1 MEIKNIKRPWIQQAK
16 QGTRYNRDTFYQTK
30 EWKST
35 RTSFLMSEPWQQLP
49 PIHGIKYQNIYC
61 FECWKK
67 GKIVDTFIVD
77 HIQRKRAGGD
87 WTDFSNLQGLCN
99 PHHNA
104 KSAREKNEAN
114 APRETL

>member
-1 MEIKNIKRPWIQQAK
+1 MEIKSIKRPWLKQSK
-16 QGTRYNRDTFYQTK
+16 QGNRYNKDGFYQTK

-35 RTSFLMSEPWQQLP
+35 RSCFLASHPHIQLP
-49 PIHGIKYQNIYC
+49 PIHGIEYQNIYC
-61 FECWKK
+61 VECWKQ

-77 HIQRKRAGGD
+77 HIQRKRAGGSA
-87 WTDFSNLQGLCN
+87 TDQTNLQGLCN

-114 APRETL
+114 QTNKP